1 MKQQRLDRSRT
12 PSSLVPRASARE
24 GPRKPI
30 ILYLFSGPL
39 ERAGGFASC
48 LKSLGLECEEWDVVN
63 GEHFDLT
70 DGEIWLKLKRRIDDG
85 EFDGALLGPPC
96 SSYSNARNF
105 STEVLRL

>member
-1 MKQQRLDRSRT
+1 M
-12 PSSLVPRASARE
+12 PRASARE

-70 DGEIWLKLKRRIDDG
+70 DGEIWLKTQAAHRRRRVRRS
-85 EFDGALLGPPC
+85 FAGPSLQFILQRP
-96 SSYSNARNF
+96 
-105 STEVLRL
+105 